1 MSLEVTGLKAA
12 VTATVRF
19 AEELI
24 KRPPP
29 APPAPPASE
38 CVARA
43 PEEEMVAI
51 GCGLCGQHSLITSI
65 AFASFGTPFGSCHQ
79 GKNDSLNFKMNS
91 SCDAKNSTA
100 VLEKL
105 CVGKKSCD
113 VLVSTR
119 TFGEPCHKV
128 HKWLD
133 ASVVCS
139 TTAACPTGQPS
150 RDLTA
155 SLADTTASLDWRG
168 HPVYQDTVRP
178 PPPPPKPM
186 GPCET
191 GHGSTDAACHSANAS
206 CWGRPCYSM
215 RTGSLYEDVWTLPS
229 AANGA
234 SGVVKAQNH
243 EYIEGRFAEVLF
255 NDSSIQPSQ
264 VTLSAFQVKARYSP
278 TSVATMSTSD
288 PGLDAVWEL
297 TRHTSEA
304 TSLDLYADSNARQ
317 RSVDCMAD
325 DNTGMRLGYATSS
338 QIALQRWAME
348 QALTVCGTGMLGGGG
363 CR

>member
-1 MSLEVTGLKAA
+1 MSLEVKGLKAA

-24 KRPPP
+24 KGP
-29 APPAPPASE
+29 PPASE

-43 PEEEMVAI
+43 PEEETVTI
-51 GCGLCGQHSLITSI
+51 GCGLCGQHSLITGV
-65 AFASFGTPFGSCHQ
+65 AFASFGTPSGSCQ
-79 GKNDSLNFKMNS
+79 TGKDRSDFQMNS
-91 SCDAKNSTA
+91 SCDAENSTA

-105 CVGKKSCD
+105 CVDKKSCD

-119 TFGEPCHKV
+119 TFGEPCHRI

-139 TTAACPTGQPS
+139 TTAACPTGQPR

-155 SLADTTASLDWRG
+155 SLAEKTASLDWRG
-168 HPVYQDTVRP
+168 LPVYQVTPRAAP
-178 PPPPPKPM
+178 PTKPM

-191 GHGSTDAACHSANAS
+191 GHGGTDAACHSANAS

-215 RTGSLYEDVWTLPS
+215 RTGSLYEDVWALP
-229 AANGA
+229 ATNRA
-234 SGVVKAQNH
+234 SDVAKAQNH
-243 EYIEGRFAEVLF
+243 EYIEGRYAEVVF

-278 TSVATMSTSD
+278 TDVATISTSH

-297 TRHTSEA
+297 TRHTSEV
-304 TSLDLYADSNARQ
+304 TSLDLFADSNARQ
-317 RSVDCMAD
+317 RSADCMAD
-325 DNTGMRLGYATSS
+325 DNTAMRLGYATSS

-348 QALTVCGTGMLGGGG
+348 QGLTLCGAGTLGGGG
-363 CR
+363 CT